1 MRWWL
6 SSVCPSILSRASHGK
21 LKIGRK
27 EAHESITRGT
37 RDSWP
42 QLEVERSKVKVT
54 RPLNAVADNQ
64 PSLQNGKADELQ
76 TWCTDGAPRAALTSA
91 MTFELKVLGGCL
103 SHHLREARAC
113 CGGRTACCLVAVCQP
128 LIKLLLTYLL
138 TYCCAH
144 LYATFNSNVLSVY
157 LRVTDNACDC
167 TCNRSRLFVINWI
180 GYI

>member
-103 SHHLREARAC
+103 SHHLREAGAC
-113 CGGRTACCLVAVCQP
+113 CGGRTGCYSADTAARISMLH
-128 LIKLLLTYLL
+128 LIQMYL
-138 TYCCAH
+138 A
-144 LYATFNSNVLSVY
+144 
-157 LRVTDNACDC
+157 C
-167 TCNRSRLFVINWI
+167 TCESQTMRVIAPAT
-180 GYI
+180 GVGCSLSTG